1 MPCLY
6 DSFFSIFDQLWDMSI
21 SSSVQTIS
29 SLSNE
34 VWNMVLYRK
43 EKMIMLGTN
52 NDEIVLL
59 RFNPTHDPV
68 TN

>member
-1 MPCLY
+1 
-6 DSFFSIFDQLWDMSI
+6 MSI

-34 VWNMVLYRK
+34 VWSMVFCER
-43 EKMIMLGTN
+43 EKVIMLGTN

-59 RFNPTHDPV
+59 RFAVSIDPL